1 MTLEGTSDDPQT
13 TLARPCVL
21 QPELCEAPLARKN
34 WRKGLPVAML
44 AVDAVMTDATS
55 SEFQILGDQEV
66 LA

>member
-1 MTLEGTSDDPQT
+1 MTGGRSTQRE
-13 TLARPCVL
+13 RPRA
-21 QPELCEAPLARKN
+21 CEAPLAGKTG
-34 WRKGLPVAML
+34 KGLPVAML